1 MEKEFKKEKPV
12 KAGSAEA
19 DERQITAYIAK
30 FALPL
35 IAGSIL
41 QQLYNAV
48 DAVIVGRFLGEAS
61 FAAVSVAAP
70 VMSLLIFFIYG
81 LGIGMNVLFAR
92 KYGSGDE
99 RAFRTTTGTALTAGC
114 LFAAALSA
122 VCIVNAPWILRFCNC
137 PEEIFRDALI
147 YLRIVESGLIFTFL
161 YNFYSAAFL
170 AIGDSRTP
178 FLSLLV
184 SAGINI
190 GLDLVFV
197 AALRLGT
204 GGAAA
209 ATVIA
214 QACSML
220 FCTLYVR
227 AKRPMLRLG
236 IRDLGIDR
244 GEIKEILTYSG
255 ISAIQQTVLYGGRL
269 MVQGAVNTLSIGTIA
284 GYGAACR
291 IESFV
296 LAPMEGTASA
306 SSSYIAR
313 SLGEGRKDHV
323 KAGYHAGLRICACIT
338 VITGILIYL
347 FAPRIIP
354 LFLTNISEDAKCG
367 GVTYLRHMAFFYQLI
382 ILTQMFQALFRG
394 VGKLKTTFINTLLQ
408 IFFRVVVSWTFIGR
422 MGVAAVAWAC
432 AAGWAAMI
440 IYGSAEVILF
450 FRKEGI

>member
-1 MEKEFKKEKPV
+1 MGQTEKQKTKLQQT
-12 KAGSAEA
+12 
-19 DERQITAYIAK
+19 DEWQVTRYIAG

-48 DAVIVGRFLGEAS
+48 DAMIVGRFLGEAS

-81 LGIGMNVLFAR
+81 LGIGMNVLFAM
-92 KYGSGDE
+92 KWGSGD
-99 RAFRTTTGTALTAGC
+99 RKAFRITTGTALTAGC
-114 LFAAALSA
+114 LFSLALAAI
-122 VCIVNAPWILRFCNC
+122 CILNARWILRFCNC
-137 PEEIFRDALI
+137 PEEILGDSLI
-147 YLRIVESGLIFTFL
+147 YLKIVEAGLIFTFL
-161 YNFYSAAFL
+161 YNFYSAVFL
-170 AIGDSRTP
+170 AVGDSKVP
-178 FLSLLV
+178 FFSLMV
-184 SAGINI
+184 SAVINI
-190 GLDLVFV
+190 GLDLLFV
-197 AALRLGT
+197 AYLRLGT

-220 FCTLYVR
+220 FCTMFVFV
-227 AKRPMLRLG
+227 KRPELKLRLSDLKIDHTE
-236 IRDLGIDR
+236 IR
-244 GEIKEILTYSG
+244 EILAYSG

-269 MVQGAVNTLSIGTIA
+269 MGQGAVHTLSIGTIA

-313 SLGEGRKDHV
+313 SLGEGRKDQV

-338 VITGILIYL
+338 VITGILIYV

-354 LFLTNISEDAKCG
+354 MFLTNISDDARNA
-367 GVTYLRHMAFFYQLI
+367 GVTYLRYMAFFYQTI
-382 ILTQMFQALFRG
+382 IITQMLQALFRG
-394 VGKLKTTFINTLLQ
+394 VGELKITFINTVLQ
-408 IFFRVVVSWTFIGR
+408 IFFRVAGSWLLVGR
-422 MGVAAVAWAC
+422 LGVAGIAWATQ
-432 AAGWAAMI
+432 AGWTAMAV
-440 IYGSAEVILF
+440 YGCWEVHQYYKKHGL
-450 FRKEGI
+450 